1 MSRPKRNVHFSESYI
16 EELQEFQNLDATI
29 EELTKRYIDPDISA
43 YIESQNCIAYGIIR
57 MLCNVLKI
65 KGKPDMERVEEEY
78 EYYDSH
84 LFRSG
89 NVQVRTI
96 NRVKPEYRKDKDNDL
111 P

>member
-1 MSRPKRNVHFSESYI
+1 
-16 EELQEFQNLDATI
+16 
-29 EELTKRYIDPDISA
+29 
-43 YIESQNCIAYGIIR
+43 
-57 MLCNVLKI
+57 MLCDVLKI
-65 KGKPDMERVEEEY
+65 KGKPDMKRVEEEY

-96 NRVKPEYRKDKDNDL
+96 NRVKPEYRKYKGNDL

>member
-1 MSRPKRNVHFSESYI
+1 MSRPKRNIRISESYI

-43 YIESQNCIAYGIIR
+43 YIESQNCIAYDIIR
-57 MLCNVLKI
+57 MLCDVLKI

-84 LFRSG
+84 LFKSG

>member
-43 YIESQNCIAYGIIR
+43 YIESQNCIAYEIIC
-57 MLCNVLKI
+57 MLCDVLKI

-84 LFRSG
+84 LFKSG

-111 P
+111 S

>member
-1 MSRPKRNVHFSESYI
+1 
-16 EELQEFQNLDATI
+16 
-29 EELTKRYIDPDISA
+29 
-43 YIESQNCIAYGIIR
+43 
-57 MLCNVLKI
+57 MLCDVLKI

-84 LFRSG
+84 LFKSG

>member
-43 YIESQNCIAYGIIR
+43 YIESQNCIAYEIVR
-57 MLCNVLKI
+57 MLCDVLKI

-84 LFRSG
+84 LFKSG

-96 NRVKPEYRKDKDNDL
+96 NRVKPEYRKDKDNGL

>member
-29 EELTKRYIDPDISA
+29 EELTKRYIDPDIST
-43 YIESQNCIAYGIIR
+43 YIESQNCIAYGVIR
-57 MLCNVLKI
+57 MLCDVLKI
-65 KGKPDMERVEEEY
+65 KGKPNMERVEEEY

-96 NRVKPEYRKDKDNDL
+96 NRVKPEYRKEE
-111 P
+111 